1 MFVWHHRSLVSAS
14 RDIHTSNTIFL
25 PSYASFCVKLTLID
39 IYDRSLE
46 EAGTAKHSV
55 RLLYCYGIPFQII
68 TRFGLRRVAYERLFH
83 SSTPLSKLQDA
94 AFGGRLLSR
103 EPNQSGVV
111 GRSMAWKV
119 FTVIT
124 TCICSMVTEMD
135 CIYCPT

>member
-1 MFVWHHRSLVSAS
+1 MFVWHRRSLVSA
-14 RDIHTSNTIFL
+14 RVATLPPFNLFL
-25 PSYASFCVKLTLID
+25 PSYASFCFKLTLID

-46 EAGTAKHSV
+46 KAGTAKHCV
-55 RLLYCYGIPFQII
+55 RLYCYGIPYQIV

-83 SSTPLSKLQDA
+83 SSTPLSKLKDA

-103 EPNQSGVV
+103 EPIQSGVV

-124 TCICSMVTEMD
+124 TCIC
-135 CIYCPT
+135 